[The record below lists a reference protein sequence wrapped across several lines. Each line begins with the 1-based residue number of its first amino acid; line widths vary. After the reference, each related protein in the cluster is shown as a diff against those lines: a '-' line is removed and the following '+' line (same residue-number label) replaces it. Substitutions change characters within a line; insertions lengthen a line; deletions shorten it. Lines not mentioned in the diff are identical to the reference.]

1 MVVFGIEF
9 TSGFAQV
16 LYTLALLVLGG
27 SAVWLFRRLRQNQKL
42 LDLVRR
48 ENSKLRHEVA
58 NVTGWT
64 ANGRLPEDWP
74 EKLRAETAAAAG
86 YSISSG
92 LDTLR
97 EPLLHAAHQALA
109 AIEPPVF
116 ASSDS
121 ADEMGRAHARIIDLI
136 EGLANERIDP
146 LPALA
151 NGDLDKLFCFWRRL
165 EAYFPDRPETD
176 AYGIAGHAV
185 VDLLRRNDVS
195 LFAPRPLSV
204 ESAKNC
210 VFTTEDPERLRDIP
224 RVRTVAFAASTRFT
238 TPQRG
243 EELVID
249 CERPGW
255 SGPSG
260 QKNARILILDRSW

>member
-9 TSGFAQV
+9 TSDLAQI
-16 LYTLALLVLGG
+16 LFILVLLAVGG
-27 SAVWLFRRLRQNQKL
+27 CAIWLFRRLRQNGRL
-42 LDLVRR
+42 LEIVRH
-48 ENSKLRHEVA
+48 ENSKLRHEVG

-64 ANGRLPEDWP
+64 ANGRLPEDWQ

-86 YSISSG
+86 YANAMSQG
-92 LDTLR
+92 NQR
-97 EPLLHAAHQALA
+97 EPLLFAAHQALA

-121 ADEMGRAHARIIDLI
+121 AEEVGRVHKRITDLVDA
-136 EGLANERIDP
+136 LANERIDP
-146 LPALA
+146 LLALA
-151 NGDLDKLFCFWRRL
+151 NGDFDKLFCLWHRL
-165 EAYFPDRPETD
+165 ETYFADYPETD
-176 AYGIAGHAV
+176 VYGIAGHAAT
-185 VDLLRRNDVS
+185 DLLRRHQVS
-195 LFAPRPLSV
+195 IYAPRPLSV

-210 VFTTEDPERLRDIP
+210 VFSTEDPERLREIP

-255 SGPSG
+255 SGPNG